1 MFTGTTG
8 TVEIAEGLHEGRK
21 ELKELREKE
30 EDPERERKSHKKG
43 RRKTKSFQDTKVRG
57 GIF

>member
-8 TVEIAEGLHEGRK
+8 RAEIAEGLHEGRK
-21 ELKELREKE
+21 DLKELREKE
-30 EDPERERKSHKKG
+30 EEPERERTSHKKG
-43 RRKTKSFQDTKVRG
+43 RKKTKSFQDTKVRG